1 MGDEDRKVQSDKLIL
16 ADAYFKMQDKVN
28 RMSYS
33 ETCVTFD
40 GEHYIV
46 DGIDK
51 NRSEDRFEP
60 FIFKIPKSRVLKD
73 KTSKELDNYKLYF
86 VIFNR
91 EDETTFLLWL
101 TLEEWGAEN
110 IPRSMYE

>member
-1 MGDEDRKVQSDKLIL
+1 L
-16 ADAYFKMQDKVN
+16 
-28 RMSYS
+28 
-33 ETCVTFD
+33 D

-51 NRSEDRFEP
+51 NKSEDRFEP

-73 KTSKELDNYKLYF
+73 KTTKELDNYKLYF

-91 EDETTFLLWL
+91 EEKTTFLLWL
-101 TLEEWGAEN
+101 TLEEWGAEK
-110 IPRSMYE
+110 IPKSMYE